1 MTLPEVVEKTEKY
14 LLPTY
19 GRLPLAFVRGEGCRL
34 WDTEGKSYLDCLG
47 GIAVCSLGHGHPK
60 LAAAIAEQ
68 AKTLIHTS
76 NLYHIPPQAELA
88 ERLYHLSGGYKS
100 FYCNSG
106 AEANEGAIK
115 LARKWAKTHIGK
127 ERYQTITAL
136 DSFHGRTLTT
146 ITATGQPK
154 YQKGF
159 EPLPP
164 GFVYVPYNDLAA
176 AEKAVNA
183 ETAAI
188 LVEPIQGE
196 SGVRPATP
204 EYLTGLRRLCD
215 ERALVLIFDEVQTGM
230 GRTGRMFAHEHYG
243 VKPDLMTLAKA
254 LAGGVPM
261 GALLAN
267 ERVWDGFQ
275 PGDHAST
282 FGGNY
287 LACAAALAVLRI
299 YEEDGVVENAAAV
312 GRHLRSALESLC
324 AECGMGSEVRGMGL
338 LLALEFNRSVA
349 KEVQE
354 HCLANGLIVN
364 AIGENIV
371 RLAPPLILS
380 VAEAD
385 EALAILRKAVT
396 AAADAG
402 GACARTA
409 GQPSAARQCNRGEG
423 NR

>member
-34 WDTEGKSYLDCLG
+34 WDTEGKGYLDCLG

-88 ERLYHLSGGYKS
+88 EKLYHLSGGYKS

-115 LARKWAKTHIGK
+115 LARKWAKTNIGK
-127 ERYQTITAL
+127 ERYQIITAL

-183 ETAAI
+183 QTAAI
-188 LVEPIQGE
+188 MMEPIQGE
-196 SGVRPATP
+196 SGVHPATP
-204 EYLTGLRRLCD
+204 EYLDGLRKLCD
-215 ERALVLIFDEVQTGM
+215 ERDLVLIFDEVQTGM
-230 GRTGRMFAHEHYG
+230 GRTGKLFAHEHYG

-267 ERVWDGFQ
+267 ERVWDGFK

-312 GRHLRSALESLC
+312 GKHLRAALESLC
-324 AECGMGSEVRGMGL
+324 AECGTVSEVRGLGL
-338 LLALEFNRSVA
+338 MLAVEFNRSVA

-364 AIGENIV
+364 AIGENIL
-371 RLAPPLILS
+371 RLAPPLILT

-385 EALAILRKAVT
+385 EAAAILRQAL
-396 AAADAG
+396 AATADA
-402 GACARTA
+402 A
-409 GQPSAARQCNRGEG
+409 
-423 NR
+423 